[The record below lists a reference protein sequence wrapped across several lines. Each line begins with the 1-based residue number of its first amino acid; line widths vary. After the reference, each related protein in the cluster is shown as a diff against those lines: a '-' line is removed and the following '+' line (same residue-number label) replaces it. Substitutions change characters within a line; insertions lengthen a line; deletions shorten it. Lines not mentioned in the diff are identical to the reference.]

1 MRETRLATAREDSTE
16 APPIGVDEARAQLE
30 WVRRALEADSDEERE
45 AALVEGLLEFGPR
58 FCHSLAFLD
67 DQEKQAGTAHG
78 RSAPLLDEATD
89 LFLAWL
95 AGRKLSERV
104 DEPERRASAARL
116 TLAEGGAG
124 LERLAA
130 KAVLELPEGHPDRDV
145 DGSRAGL
152 LRALDRARA
161 EDDADGLALTA
172 QTLLD
177 EELLPEEES
186 VELLEEVLARL
197 TEVEDPSIRND
208 FRLSVI
214 GYYSLRAI
222 EARDREDLAGQRAW
236 SKRAHPILDALT
248 SAAEDDPANSTG
260 PMLAAALSLA
270 ASGDDAA
277 AADTFGRVV
286 DSPDAEGQ
294 SDLLAAMHETRIR
307 LSLGQDARVSDVLEP
322 RLPAFAERYLTALT
336 DEDVADEGS
345 NFADVVESAVVA
357 SARQGRW
364 GAAVQVL
371 ELGKSL
377 RFRHRAELRRSSAGR
392 RLLKLEGGLYT
403 LSRKGQADVRG
414 KPRER
419 DFLGV
424 TTTPQ
429 TRLLE
434 AYRTAVPETS
444 SELLEGP
451 SIAAIA
457 ASLRDGEIAVLLGV
471 ARQGTVAAVVTP
483 EDRDSPANAIFE
495 SSWPMTRWL
504 ELFGSEDE
512 PSWAFALADDE
523 GQIDPRAA
531 LERLLAGVDDA
542 LSPLREILDDH
553 DPQRVIVV
561 PHGLLHLVPFQATAP
576 LRDRDL
582 LMAPSI
588 ALLID
593 ARSRRRP
600 PGIRRGL
607 VVANPTLDLP
617 AAAAE
622 AAAVNRWVSP
632 KGTSVAEVGGADAT
646 RAALMAALGEEVGVL
661 HFCGHGDSDLT
672 EPARSGLRLQ
682 PGDELPR
689 EGDDPFARWASDVES
704 WDEDEFG
711 ETRWGDLP
719 GLGRLTEV
727 RGPGDE
733 PARRLLEYSS
743 GATLEAVYRDGR
755 LTGVADVLT
764 AGDVMVQAPFRRCQ
778 LVLLSACEV
787 GAGGLGLDIDEHAG
801 LPAALQL
808 AGARSVVATLWPIS
822 DALTALQV
830 DLFYE
835 LMAASE
841 GEVIDLAAIIRQ
853 LGERVRTMEVDDAQ
867 SRLARL
873 RAGTDDPLA
882 RITLEAYAAGLAERG
897 PLPFEHPFDWA
908 TFHVVGAGE
917 ATWRKNGEGAR
928 STARAGAH

>member
-1 MRETRLATAREDSTE
+1 VATAREDHTE
-16 APPIGVDEARAQLE
+16 APLIGTDEVRAQLE
-30 WVRRALEADSDEERE
+30 WVRQAVEAGSDEERE
-45 AALVEGLLEFGPR
+45 AALAGGLLDFGPR
-58 FCHSLAFLD
+58 FCHTLAFLA
-67 DQEKQAGTAHG
+67 DQEKQAGTGDG
-78 RSAPLLDEATD
+78 RYAPLLEETTD

-95 AGRKLSERV
+95 AGRKLSEKV
-104 DEPERRASAARL
+104 DEPERRAYAARL

-124 LERLAA
+124 LERIAA
-130 KAVLELPEGHPDRDV
+130 KAVLELPDGHPDRDV
-145 DGSRAGL
+145 DGSRDAL

-161 EDDADGLALTA
+161 EGDADGLALA
-172 QTLLD
+172 AETLLD
-177 EELLPEEES
+177 EELLPEEGS

-197 TEVEDPSIRND
+197 NEVEEPSIRND

-214 GYYSLRAI
+214 GYYSVRAI
-222 EARDREDLAGQRAW
+222 DSRDGGDSAGQRAW

-248 SAAEDDPANSTG
+248 KEVEDDPANSTG
-260 PMLAAALSLA
+260 RLLAAALSLA
-270 ASGDDAA
+270 ASDDDAA
-277 AADTFGRVV
+277 AADTFGQVV
-286 DSPDAEGQ
+286 DSPDAGGDP
-294 SDLLAAMHETRIR
+294 DLLAAMHETRIR
-307 LSLGQDARVSDVLEP
+307 LRLGQDARVTEVLGP
-322 RLPAFAERYLTALT
+322 RLPAFAELYLTALT
-336 DEDVADEGS
+336 DEDVADAGS
-345 NFADVVESAVVA
+345 NFADVLQSAMVA
-357 SARQGRW
+357 NARQGRW
-364 GAAVQVL
+364 GAAVRVL

-377 RFRHRAELRRSSAGR
+377 RFRHRAELRRTSAGR

-414 KPRER
+414 KSLAR
-419 DFLGV
+419 DFLGT
-424 TTTPQ
+424 TTTPEA
-429 TRLLE
+429 RLLE
-434 AYRTAVPETS
+434 AYRTALPETPG
-444 SELLEGP
+444 ELLEGP
-451 SIAAIA
+451 SVEAIA
-457 ASLRDGEIAVLLGV
+457 GCLRSGEIAVLLGV
-471 ARQGTVAAVVTP
+471 ARQGTLTAVVTP
-483 EDRDSPANAIFE
+483 EDRDSPGKALFE
-495 SSWPMTRWL
+495 SSWPLTRWL
-504 ELFGSEDE
+504 ELFGSEEE

-523 GQIDPRAA
+523 GQIDDRAA

-542 LSPLREILDDH
+542 LSPLGEIIEEL
-553 DPQRVIVV
+553 DPQRVVLV

-576 LRDRDL
+576 LRERDL

-588 ALLID
+588 ALLVD

-607 VVANPTLDLP
+607 VIANPTLDLP
-617 AAAAE
+617 AASAE
-622 AAAVNRWVSP
+622 AAAVHRWVAP
-632 KGTSVAEVGGADAT
+632 KVTSVAELDGADAT

-689 EGDDPFARWASDVES
+689 GEDDPFARWASGVEG

-727 RGPGDE
+727 RGAGDE

-743 GATLEAVYRDGR
+743 GATLEGVYRDGR
-755 LTGVADVLT
+755 LTGVADVWT
-764 AGDVMVQAPFRRCQ
+764 AGDVMVQAPFHRCQ

-787 GAGGLGLDIDEHAG
+787 GTGSLGLDIDEHAG

-808 AGARSVVATLWPIS
+808 AGARSVVATLWPVS

-841 GEVIDLAAIIRQ
+841 GAVIDLAAIIRQ
-853 LGERVRTMEVDDAQ
+853 LGEQVRTMGIDEAQ
-867 SRLARL
+867 SRLDRL
-873 RAGTDDPLA
+873 RAGSDDPLA
-882 RITLEAYAAGLAERG
+882 RITLEAYGAGLPERG
-897 PLPFEHPFDWA
+897 PRPFQHPYDWA

-917 ATWRKNGEGAR
+917 ATWRKNGAGSR
-928 STARAGAH
+928 STARAGAR